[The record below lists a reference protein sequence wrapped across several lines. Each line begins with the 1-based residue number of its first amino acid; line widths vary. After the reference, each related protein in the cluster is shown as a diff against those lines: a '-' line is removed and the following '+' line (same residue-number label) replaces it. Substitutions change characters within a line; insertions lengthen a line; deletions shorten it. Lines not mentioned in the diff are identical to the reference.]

1 VRKGRVKVDAEGI
14 AIDGLWRGNLGRLWF
29 FTFDG
34 NQSTLLPVRGAEH
47 LHELIDA
54 VGRSPTPPLSAAARV
69 TEQVAGVVMGR

>member
-1 VRKGRVKVDAEGI
+1 MKVDAEGI

-34 NQSTLLPVRGAEH
+34 NQSTLLPVRGGGH

-54 VGRSPTPPLSAAARV
+54 IGRSPTPLCRPPPELPSRWP
-69 TEQVAGVVMGR
+69 G